1 MTPMMRQYL
10 DIKANYPDTI
20 LFFRA
25 GDFYEMFLDDA
36 ILASRELELALTSR
50 SKGEEAKKNPMCGV
64 PYHAADT
71 YIDRLVA
78 KGYKVAICEQLED
91 ASLAKGIVKRDVV
104 RVVTPG
110 TIVDS
115 KILDEKKNNFL
126 CTVYGQKNAFGVVF
140 SDLSTGEVLV
150 TKVGSKK
157 RLIDEIAC
165 YMPTEIIVNKDVFI
179 DEELKNEIK
188 YRFNVIE
195 MAKTEVTREYSG
207 ELICYWFS
215 LDSVKALSL
224 PDDFLSVNALGMTLH
239 HFEETQKMK
248 IGHIKDVKSYGE
260 DEHMEIDIFTRRNL
274 EITETLRNKSKRGSL
289 LWVLDKTKTAMGG
302 RMLRSFIEKPL
313 VDCAKITKRL
323 YAVSELYE
331 NISLREELSDALTG
345 IYDMERLLGK
355 ISCKSANP
363 KDMISLKQSI
373 MMLPALKEII
383 KELTSPLLKGFF
395 DDFDTLDDISE
406 LLEKSIKEEDTPI
419 LIKDGG
425 IIKKGYNAEVDEY
438 RELAENGKSAVLEIE
453 AREKEKTGIKTLR
466 TGYNRVFGYYIEVS
480 QSFRDQVP
488 ENYIRKQTLTNGER
502 FITEE
507 LKELENKILGA
518 SEFLKAKEYELFCE
532 VRETVAEA
540 ASRIQRTAYIV
551 AYLDVL
557 CSLAEVASKNNYTM
571 PIVDMSD
578 KIEIKGGRHPVVE
591 CMLSD
596 TVFVP
601 NDSNLD
607 CESNRMIIITGPNMA
622 GKSTYMR
629 QVALIALMAQIG
641 SFVPAESARIG
652 VCDKIFTRVGASDDL
667 SSGQSTFMVEM
678 TEVAAI
684 LKNATKRSLLVL
696 DEIGRGTSTYDGLS
710 IAWAV
715 SEYIADKK
723 KIGARTLF
731 ATHYHELTQ
740 LEDKLDGVKNY
751 CIACKKRGD
760 DVIFLRRIVKGGAD
774 DSYGIEVSALAGLP
788 KEVILR
794 AKQILSSIDKGP
806 TELLISSENNIEV
819 DAQIGIEDI
828 KNSEIVDHLRDLDV
842 TTLTPIEALNKLYEL
857 VKIANEGN

>member
-10 DIKANYPDTI
+10 EIKENYPDAI

-36 ILASRELELALTSR
+36 IIASRELELVLTSR

-71 YIDRLVA
+71 YIDRLVS

-91 ASLAKGIVKRDVV
+91 ASEAKGIVKRDVV

-126 CTVYGQKNAFGVVF
+126 CTIYGERNSFGVTF
-140 SDLSTGEVLV
+140 SDLSTGEVFV
-150 TKVGSKK
+150 TKVSRKE
-157 RLIDEIAC
+157 RLIDEIAR
-165 YMPTEIIVNKDVFI
+165 YMPTEIIVNAEVFKNVKLKD
-179 DEELKNEIK
+179 EIK
-188 YRFNVIE
+188 YRFNTIE
-195 MAKTEVTREYSG
+195 LSKIEVTKEFSD
-207 ELICYWFS
+207 ELIRYWFS
-215 LDSVKALSL
+215 LENLSSLSL
-224 PDDFLSVNALGMTLH
+224 PDEFCSVNALGMTLY

-248 IGHIKDVKSYGE
+248 IGHIKEVKAYTE
-260 DEHMEIDIFTRRNL
+260 DEYMEIDIFTRRNL
-274 EITETLRNKSKRGSL
+274 EITETMRNKSKRGSL
-289 LWVLDKTKTAMGG
+289 LWVLDKTETAMGG
-302 RMLRSFIEKPL
+302 RMLRSFLEKPL
-313 VDCAKITKRL
+313 VDCNKITKRL
-323 YAVSELYE
+323 YAVSELFE
-331 NISLREELSDALTG
+331 NQETRENLKEILSD
-345 IYDMERLLGK
+345 IYDMERILGK
-355 ISCKSANP
+355 ISCKSVNP
-363 KDMISLKQSI
+363 KDMISLKQSLQVLPRLENI
-373 MMLPALKEII
+373 MKNFQA
-383 KELTSPLLKGFF
+383 PLLKQFSEG
-395 DDFDTLDDISE
+395 FDTISDIAE
-406 LLEKSIKEEDTPI
+406 LLEKSIKEEDTP
-419 LIKDGG
+419 LVIKDGG
-425 IIKKGYNAEVDEY
+425 IIKSGYDADVDEY
-438 RELAENGKSAVLEIE
+438 RDLAENGKRAVQEIE
-453 AREKEKTGIKTLR
+453 IKEKERTGIKTLR

-518 SEFLKAKEYELFCE
+518 SEFLKNREYELFCE
-532 VRETVAEA
+532 IRETVAEA
-540 ASRIQRTAYIV
+540 TERIQKCAYTV

-557 CSLAEVASKNNYTM
+557 SSLAEVAQKNNYTM
-571 PIVDMSD
+571 PVVNSSD
-578 KIEIKGGRHPVVE
+578 KIDIKGGRHPVVE
-591 CMLSD
+591 RMLDD
-596 TVFVP
+596 TIFVP
-601 NDSNLD
+601 NDTSMDND
-607 CESNRMIIITGPNMA
+607 QNRMIIITGPNMA

-629 QVALIALMAQIG
+629 QVAVITLMAQIG
-641 SFVPAESARIG
+641 SFVPADSAQIG

-667 SSGQSTFMVEM
+667 SAGQSTFMVEM

-684 LKNATKRSLLVL
+684 LKNATKKSLLVL

-723 KIGARTLF
+723 KIGAKTLF

-740 LEDKLDGVKNY
+740 LEDKQDGVKNY

-760 DVIFLRRIVKGGAD
+760 DVIFLRRIIKGGAD

-788 KEVILR
+788 KEVISR
-794 AKQILSSIDKGP
+794 AKEILASIDNGP
-806 TELLISSENNIEV
+806 KNVSATAPKDVE
-819 DAQIGIEDI
+819 DDGQIDMSDM
-828 KNSEIVDHLRDLDV
+828 KNLEIIDHLRDLDV

>member
-10 DIKANYPDTI
+10 EIKENYPDAI

-36 ILASRELELALTSR
+36 ITASRELELVLTSR

-78 KGYKVAICEQLED
+78 KGYKVAICEQMED
-91 ASLAKGIVKRDVV
+91 PATAKGIVKRDVV

-115 KILDEKKNNFL
+115 KILDEKKNNYL
-126 CTVYGQKNAFGVVF
+126 CTIYAEKSSFGVAF
-140 SDLSTGEVLV
+140 SDLSTGEVYV
-150 TKVGSKK
+150 TKVGSAQK
-157 RLIDEIAC
+157 LIDEIAR
-165 YMPTEIIVNKDVFI
+165 YMPTEIIVNTNVFRDTKLKD
-179 DEELKNEIK
+179 EIK
-188 YRFNVIE
+188 YRFNTIE
-195 MAKTEVTREYSG
+195 LAKIEVTRDFSD
-207 ELICYWFS
+207 ELIRYWFS
-215 LDSVKALSL
+215 VEKATELNL
-224 PDDFLSVNALGMTLH
+224 PDDFCSVNALGMTLN
-239 HFEETQKMK
+239 HFDETQKMK
-248 IGHIKDVKSYGE
+248 IGHIKEVRAYSE
-260 DEHMEIDIFTRRNL
+260 DEYMDIDIFTRRNL
-274 EITETLRNKSKRGSL
+274 EITETMRNKSKKGSL

-302 RMLRSFIEKPL
+302 RMLRTFLEKPL
-313 VDCAKITKRL
+313 VDSTKINKRL

-331 NISLREELSDALTG
+331 NTGIREELSDLLED
-345 IYDMERLLGK
+345 IYDMERILGK
-355 ISCKSANP
+355 IACKSVNP
-363 KDMISLKQSI
+363 KDMLSLKQSLLK
-373 MMLPALKEII
+373 LPALHEII
-383 KELTSPLLKGFF
+383 KKFQAPLLKSFS
-395 DDFDTLDDISE
+395 DNFDTMDELADLLDRA
-406 LLEKSIKEEDTPI
+406 IKEDDTPMV
-419 LIKDGG
+419 IKDGG
-425 IIKKGYNAEVDEY
+425 IIKEGYNADVDEY
-438 RELAENGKSAVLEIE
+438 RRLAEHGKDAVRDIE
-453 AREKEKTGIKTLR
+453 AREKERTGIKTLR

-480 QSFRDQVP
+480 QSFRDMVP

-507 LKELENKILGA
+507 LKELEGKILGA
-518 SEFLKAKEYELFCE
+518 SEFLKNKEYDLFCE
-532 VRETVAEA
+532 VREIVADHTEK
-540 ASRIQRTAYIV
+540 IQRAAFVV

-557 CSLAEVASKNNYTM
+557 CSLAEVARKNNYTM
-571 PIVDMSD
+571 PTVDMSD
-578 KIEIKGGRHPVVE
+578 KIEIKSGRHPVVE
-591 CMLSD
+591 CMLDD
-596 TVFVP
+596 TIFVP
-601 NDSNLD
+601 NDSQLD
-607 CESNRMIIITGPNMA
+607 CNDNRMIIITGPNMA

-629 QVALIALMAQIG
+629 QVAVIVLMAQIG
-641 SFVPAESARIG
+641 SFVPAETARIG

-667 SSGQSTFMVEM
+667 SAGQSTFMVEM

-723 KIGARTLF
+723 KIGAKTLF

-760 DVIFLRRIVKGGAD
+760 DVIFLRRIIKGGAD

-788 KEVILR
+788 KAVIER
-794 AKQILSSIDKGP
+794 AKEILESIDKKSADVSILP
-806 TELLISSENNIEV
+806 TRVE
-819 DAQIGIEDI
+819 DDDGQIDFSDM
-828 KNSEIVDHLRDLDV
+828 KNLEIVDLLRDLDV

>member
-10 DIKANYPDTI
+10 EIKENYPDAI

-36 ILASRELELALTSR
+36 ITASRELELVLTSR

-78 KGYKVAICEQLED
+78 KGYKVAICEQMED
-91 ASLAKGIVKRDVV
+91 PATAKGIVKRDVV

-126 CTVYGQKNAFGVVF
+126 CTVYAEKSSFGVTF
-140 SDLSTGEVLV
+140 SDLSTGEVYV
-150 TKVGSKK
+150 TRVSSKQK
-157 RLIDEIAC
+157 LIDEMAR
-165 YMPTEIIVNKDVFI
+165 YMPTEIIVNTNVFA
-179 DEELKNEIK
+179 DEKLKKEIR
-188 YRFNVIE
+188 YRFNTIE
-195 MAKTEVTREYSG
+195 LAKIEVTRDFSE
-207 ELICYWFS
+207 ELIRYWFS
-215 LDSVKALSL
+215 VENSSDLNL
-224 PDDFLSVNALGMTLH
+224 PDDFCSVNALGMTLN
-239 HFEETQKMK
+239 HFDETQKMK
-248 IGHIKDVKSYGE
+248 IGHIKEVRAYSE
-260 DEHMEIDIFTRRNL
+260 DEYMDIDIFTRRNL
-274 EITETLRNKSKRGSL
+274 EITETMRNKSKKGSL
-289 LWVLDKTKTAMGG
+289 LWVLDKTRTAMGG
-302 RMLRSFIEKPL
+302 RMLRTFLEKPL
-313 VDCAKITKRL
+313 VDCAKISKRL

-331 NISLREELSDALTG
+331 NTDIREELSNLLED
-345 IYDMERLLGK
+345 IYDMERILGK
-355 ISCKSANP
+355 IACKSVNP
-363 KDMISLKQSI
+363 KDMVSLKQSLR
-373 MMLPALKEII
+373 MLPALHSIMK
-383 KELTSPLLKGFF
+383 KFQAPLLASFSNN
-395 DDFDTLDDISE
+395 FDTMEELADLLDRA
-406 LLEKSIKEEDTPI
+406 IKEEDTP
-419 LIKDGG
+419 LVIKDGG
-425 IIKKGYNAEVDEY
+425 IIKDGYNADVDEY
-438 RELAENGKSAVLEIE
+438 RRLAEHGKDAVRDIE
-453 AREKEKTGIKTLR
+453 AREKERTGIKTLR

-507 LKELENKILGA
+507 LKELEGKILGA
-518 SEFLKAKEYELFCE
+518 SEFLKNKEYELFCE
-532 VRETVAEA
+532 VRETVAANTEK
-540 ASRIQRTAYIV
+540 IQRAAYVV

-557 CSLAEVASKNNYTM
+557 CSLAEVARKNNYTM
-571 PIVDMSD
+571 PTVDMSD
-578 KIEIKGGRHPVVE
+578 KIEIKSGRHPVVE
-591 CMLSD
+591 CMLDD

-601 NDSNLD
+601 NDSLMD
-607 CESNRMIIITGPNMA
+607 CNDNRMIIITGPNMA

-629 QVALIALMAQIG
+629 QVAVIVLMAQIG

-667 SSGQSTFMVEM
+667 SAGQSTFMVEM

-684 LKNATKRSLLVL
+684 LKNATKKSLLVL

-715 SEYIADKK
+715 SEFIADKK
-723 KIGARTLF
+723 RIGAKTLF

-760 DVIFLRRIVKGGAD
+760 EVIFLRRIIKGGAD

-788 KEVILR
+788 KTVIQR
-794 AKQILSSIDKGP
+794 AKEILASIDKKETDVSILPERITDDDG
-806 TELLISSENNIEV
+806 
-819 DAQIGIEDI
+819 QIDFSDI
-828 KNSEIVDHLRDLDV
+828 KNLEIIDHLRDLDV

>member
-10 DIKANYPDTI
+10 EIKENYPDAI

-36 ILASRELELALTSR
+36 IVASRELELVLTSR

-71 YIDRLVA
+71 YIDRLVS

-91 ASLAKGIVKRDVV
+91 PKEAKGIVKRDVV

-126 CTVYGQKNAFGVVF
+126 CTVYGEKNSFGVTF
-140 SDLSTGEVLV
+140 SDISTGEVFV
-150 TKVGSKK
+150 TIVGSER
-157 RLIDEIAC
+157 RLIDEIAR
-165 YMPTEIIVNKDVFI
+165 YMPTEIIVNANVFKNAK
-179 DEELKNEIK
+179 LKNEIK
-188 YRFNVIE
+188 YRFNTIE
-195 MAKTEVTREYSG
+195 LSKIEVTRDFCD
-207 ELICYWFS
+207 ELIRYWFS
-215 LDSVKALSL
+215 IENVSELNL
-224 PDDFLSVNALGMTLH
+224 PDDFCCVNALGMTLS

-248 IGHIKDVKSYGE
+248 IGHIKEIRAYSE
-260 DEHMEIDIFTRRNL
+260 DEYMDIDLFTRRNL
-274 EITETLRNKSKRGSL
+274 EITETMRNKSKKGSL
-289 LWVLDKTKTAMGG
+289 LWVLDKTRTAMGG
-302 RMLRSFIEKPL
+302 RMLRSFLEKPL
-313 VDCAKITKRL
+313 VDCAKINKRL
-323 YAVSELYE
+323 YAINELLA
-331 NISLREELSDALTG
+331 NVPVREELSEVLSD
-345 IYDMERLLGK
+345 IYDMERILGK
-355 ISCKSANP
+355 VACKNVNP
-363 KDMISLKQSI
+363 KDLVSLKQSLI
-373 MMLPALKEII
+373 MLPKLYDII
-383 KELTSPLLKGFF
+383 KNFNAPLLKGFAEN
-395 DDFDTLDDISE
+395 FDTLEE
-406 LLEKSIKEEDTPI
+406 LAQLLDSAITEENTPM

-425 IIKKGYNAEVDEY
+425 IIKKGYSAEVDEY
-438 RELAENGKSAVLEIE
+438 RLLAENGKDAVLEIE
-453 AREKEKTGIKTLR
+453 AREKERTGIKTLR

-480 QSFRDQVP
+480 QSFRDMVP

-507 LKELENKILGA
+507 LKELEGKILGA
-518 SEFLKAKEYELFCE
+518 SEFLKAKEYELFCQI
-532 VRETVAEA
+532 RETVAE
-540 ASRIQRTAYIV
+540 STGRIQRAAYVV

-557 CSLAEVASKNNYTM
+557 CSLADVAHKNNYTM
-571 PIVDMSD
+571 PTVDMSD
-578 KIEIKGGRHPVVE
+578 RIEITGGRHPVVE
-591 CMLSD
+591 RMLDD

-601 NDSNLD
+601 NDSLMD
-607 CESNRMIIITGPNMA
+607 CDSDRMIIITGPNMA
-622 GKSTYMR
+622 GKSTDMR
-629 QVALIALMAQIG
+629 QVAIITLMAQIG

-667 SSGQSTFMVEM
+667 SAGQSTFMVEM
-678 TEVAAI
+678 TEVATI

-715 SEYIADKK
+715 AEYIADKK
-723 KIGARTLF
+723 KIGAKTLF

-760 DVIFLRRIVKGGAD
+760 DITFLRRIIKGGAD

-788 KEVILR
+788 KIVVER
-794 AKQILSSIDKGP
+794 AKEILSCIDKRETDVSILP
-806 TELLISSENNIEV
+806 QKQL
-819 DAQIGIEDI
+819 DEDNQLDFSDM
-828 KNSEIVDHLRDLDV
+828 KNLEIIDHLRDLDV
-842 TTLTPIEALNKLYEL
+842 STLTPIEALNKLYEL
-857 VKIANEGN
+857 TKIANEQT

>member
-10 DIKANYPDTI
+10 EIKENYPDAI

-36 ILASRELELALTSR
+36 ITASRELELVLTSR

-78 KGYKVAICEQLED
+78 KGYKVAICEQMED
-91 ASLAKGIVKRDVV
+91 PPPAKGIVKRDVV

-126 CTVYGQKNAFGVVF
+126 CTVYAEKSSFGVTF
-140 SDLSTGEVLV
+140 SDLSTGEVYV
-150 TKVGSKK
+150 TRVSSKQK
-157 RLIDEIAC
+157 LIDEMAR
-165 YMPTEIIVNKDVFI
+165 YMPTEIIVNTNVFA
-179 DEELKNEIK
+179 DEKLKNEIR
-188 YRFNVIE
+188 YRFNTIE
-195 MAKTEVTREYSG
+195 LAKIEVTRDFSE
-207 ELICYWFS
+207 ELIRYWFS
-215 LDSVKALSL
+215 VENSSSLNL
-224 PDDFLSVNALGMTLH
+224 PDDFCSVNALGMTLN
-239 HFEETQKMK
+239 HFDETQKMK
-248 IGHIKDVKSYGE
+248 IGHIKEVRAYSE
-260 DEHMEIDIFTRRNL
+260 DEYMDIDIFTRRNL
-274 EITETLRNKSKRGSL
+274 EITETMRNKSKKGSL
-289 LWVLDKTKTAMGG
+289 LWVLDKTRTAMGG
-302 RMLRSFIEKPL
+302 RMLRTFLEKPL
-313 VDCAKITKRL
+313 VDCAKISKRL

-331 NISLREELSDALTG
+331 NTDIREELSNHLED
-345 IYDMERLLGK
+345 IYDMERILGK
-355 ISCKSANP
+355 IACKSVNP
-363 KDMISLKQSI
+363 KDMVSLKQSLR
-373 MMLPALKEII
+373 MLPALHEIMKKFQAPLLASFSNNFDTMEELADLLDRAI
-383 KELTSPLLKGFF
+383 KE
-395 DDFDTLDDISE
+395 D
-406 LLEKSIKEEDTPI
+406 DTP
-419 LIKDGG
+419 LVIKDGG
-425 IIKKGYNAEVDEY
+425 IIKDGYNADVDEY
-438 RELAENGKSAVLEIE
+438 RKLAEHGKDAVRDIE
-453 AREKEKTGIKTLR
+453 AREKERTGIKTLR

-488 ENYIRKQTLTNGER
+488 EDYIRKQTLTNGER

-507 LKELENKILGA
+507 LKELEGKILGA
-518 SEFLKAKEYELFCE
+518 SEFLKNKEYELFCE
-532 VRETVAEA
+532 VRETVAANTEK
-540 ASRIQRTAYIV
+540 IQRAAYVV

-557 CSLAEVASKNNYTM
+557 CSLAEVARKNNYTM
-571 PIVDMSD
+571 PTVDLSD
-578 KIEIKGGRHPVVE
+578 KIEIKSGRHPVVE
-591 CMLSD
+591 CMLDD

-601 NDSNLD
+601 NDSLLD
-607 CESNRMIIITGPNMA
+607 CNDNRMIIITGPNMA

-629 QVALIALMAQIG
+629 QVAVIVLMAQIG

-667 SSGQSTFMVEM
+667 SAGQSTFMVEM

-684 LKNATKRSLLVL
+684 LKNATKKSLLVL

-715 SEYIADKK
+715 SEFIADKK
-723 KIGARTLF
+723 RIGAKTLF

-760 DVIFLRRIVKGGAD
+760 EVIFLRRIIKGGAD

-788 KEVILR
+788 KAVIER
-794 AKQILSSIDKGP
+794 AKEILASIDKKETDVSILPERITDDDG
-806 TELLISSENNIEV
+806 
-819 DAQIGIEDI
+819 QIDLGDM
-828 KNSEIVDHLRDLDV
+828 KNLEIIDRLRDLDV